1 MVTPPYSF
9 PVCIQY
15 TRTPPPWSFSLPP
28 PPPLSPFR
36 FLSLPLSPSLSLSL
50 SLSIPCMLVYRMFK
64 WIIYPHLDNSFGR
77 CKIWIGGRGA
87 FAVFDY
93 DLLFKK
99 EWFRPCFARNGS
111 PWQIQTSRRSG
122 ESWLSPR
129 RFRWLIAHFPP
140 IEASSLKRDDFLSR
154 I

>member
-1 MVTPPYSF
+1 MVTPPYSS

-15 TRTPPPWSFSLPP
+15 TRLLLG
-28 PPPLSPFR
+28 LSPSPHPTSISI
-36 FLSLPLSPSLSLSL
+36 SLPLSPSLSLSL

-64 WIIYPHLDNSFGR
+64 WITYPHPDNSLGR

-93 DLLFKK
+93 DLLFQK
-99 EWFRPCFARNGS
+99 EWFRLSFARNGS
-111 PWQIQTSRRSG
+111 RWQIQTSRRSG
-122 ESWLSPR
+122 ESSISSR
-129 RFRWLIAHFPP
+129 CFRWSIAHFPP
-140 IEASSLKRDDFLSR
+140 IEAFSLKRDNFLRR